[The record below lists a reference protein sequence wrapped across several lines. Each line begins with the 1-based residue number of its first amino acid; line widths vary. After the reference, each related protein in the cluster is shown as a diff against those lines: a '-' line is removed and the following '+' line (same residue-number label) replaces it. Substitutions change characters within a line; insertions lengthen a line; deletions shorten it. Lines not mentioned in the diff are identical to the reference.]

1 MFRRILSASFLTLL
15 TACSGSTGNGPS
27 AVSPRVLHPL
37 PNAEAVAA
45 SNAPATGTAAL
56 PSRLVVSVL
65 YFEDRTRTPELRWLR
80 KGLADMLTTDL
91 SRAPGVQVVLRERL
105 ETILREQALQAG
117 GRIEDRTAVRIG
129 HLAGATVILAGSVT
143 RVGDLLRLD
152 AQLLDVERGTVIG
165 ATTIEGGTGEVLVLQ
180 KQLSAHV
187 LALLAPDLRPDSV
200 ERSLL
205 SQTRA
210 PTSSSEAA
218 AALYEG
224 VDAADR
230 GDVASALAKFEAALG
245 KDPRYAEAQGR
256 YERAL
261 RTVDADA
268 LWARVGSREA
278 TPEDRRRLAAR
289 LADELLRQGIRAE
302 ITGVTSE
309 GGTVGGRGVKVG
321 VRAWVD
327 DQALQHLRQGVVRL
341 GGAVEEREG
350 LLLVRISD
358 DPAIQAAFSQVINP
372 ARRLFL
378 HILAA
383 DGRRLAVFSR
393 FRGWRETD
401 WMSPGRNGVVGVHVR
416 HTVSDEVLLTGLS
429 DNLPAQVRAS
439 LDLVPREQAVI
450 QVELLGTTEIGREV
464 LLSPRAPQGRREKI
478 DGPPDVMTKWA
489 DDFRAILGSGIE
501 EGWDPPVWERVPGP
515 GYLPGARRSAMVSAA
530 LQSGASAGKHPVL
543 AGPPTLSGKSGDA
556 EFDAAC
562 VRAVSG
568 LEVRAGR
575 GDRPPVLPEGGA
587 PQALRVRITCDL
599 LKEIPTS
606 QPNP

>member
-1 MFRRILSASFLTLL
+1 MGDRPI
-15 TACSGSTGNGPS
+15 
-27 AVSPRVLHPL
+27 AVSAPPLHSPT
-37 PNAEAVAA
+37 NTAA
-45 SNAPATGTAAL
+45 ASVSNAPTTAASAL

-80 KGLADMLTTDL
+80 KGLADMLITDL
-91 SRAPGVQVVLRERL
+91 SRAPGVQVVLRDRL

-165 ATTIEGGTGEVLVLQ
+165 ATTVEGGAGEVLALE
-180 KQLSAHV
+180 KQLAAHI
-187 LALLAPDLRPDSV
+187 LAMLGSDSRPDSG

-205 SQTRA
+205 PQMRA
-210 PTSSSEAA
+210 ATPSPEAA

-224 VDAADR
+224 MDAADR

-245 KDPRYAEAQGR
+245 RDPRYPEAQGR

-261 RTVDADA
+261 RAVDAEA

-289 LADELLRQGIRAE
+289 MADELLRQGIRAE
-302 ITGVTSE
+302 ITGVTPE
-309 GGTVGGRGVKVG
+309 GGPVGGRGVKVG
-321 VRAWVD
+321 VRAWID
-327 DQALQHLRQGVVRL
+327 EQALQNLRQGVVRL
-341 GGAVEEREG
+341 GGVVEEREG
-350 LLLVRISD
+350 LLLVRVSD
-358 DPAIQAAFSQVINP
+358 DPAVHAAFARVITP

-378 HILAA
+378 HLLAA

-393 FRGWRETD
+393 LRGWQGSD
-401 WMSPGRNGVVGVHVR
+401 WVSLGQDGLVGVRVR
-416 HTVSDEVLLTGLS
+416 HTVLEDILLTGLS
-429 DNLPAQVRAS
+429 EGHPAQVRVG
-439 LDLVPREQAVI
+439 LDRVPREQAVI
-450 QVELLGTTEIGREV
+450 QVELLGTTEIGRET
-464 LLSPRAPQGRREKI
+464 LLSPRAPGRKEKI
-478 DGPPDVMTKWA
+478 DGGPEVAAKWA
-489 DDFRAILGSGIE
+489 DDLRAALESRIE
-501 EGWDPPVWERVPGP
+501 EAWDPPVWERVPGP

-530 LQSGASAGKHPVL
+530 LQSGASAGRSPVL

-556 EFDAAC
+556 AFDAAC
-562 VRAVSG
+562 MRALSG
-568 LEVRAGR
+568 LEARAGR
-575 GDRPPVLPEGGA
+575 DERPVALSEGGT

-599 LKEIPTS
+599 LKDIP
-606 QPNP
+606 PA